1 MTLEQEDRV
10 LAILRTIQADVAGI
24 RSEIARQ
31 SDRLRRLDDMFASFR
46 TDYQNA
52 QA

>member
-1 MTLEQEDRV
+1 MTPEQGDR
-10 LAILRTIQADVAGI
+10 LIAILRIVQADVAEI
-24 RSEIARQ
+24 KSELARAG
-31 SDRLRRLDDMFASFR
+31 DRLRRLDEMFVSFR

>member
-1 MTLEQEDRV
+1 MTSEQGERAI
-10 LAILRTIQADVAGI
+10 AILRTIEVDVAEI
-24 RSEIARQ
+24 KSELARMG
-31 SDRLRRLDDMFASFR
+31 DRLGRLDDMFVSFR